1 VMGRQRHVLRG
12 VLKLPGP
19 KERTIN
25 VRVLRPYFKEKSR
38 TRGDRLYVWAE
49 FQITATVEEDDYY
62 VLLRAKDLEELLYF
76 ASVRLNRLALRM
88 GLEIPVGDE
97 LLKSVIGQLREL
109 LREARTVL
117 GKPEPRPRPVVVRL
131 GHEAEPEA
139 EEW

>member
-1 VMGRQRHVLRG
+1 MGRQRHVLRG

-19 KERTIN
+19 KEKTIN
-25 VRVLRPYFKEKSR
+25 VRVLRPYFKEKTR

-62 VLLRAKDLEELLYF
+62 VLLRARDLWKLLTF
-76 ASVRLNRLALRM
+76 ASTRLNRLALRM
-88 GLEIPVGDE
+88 GLTAPVGDE
-97 LLKSVIGQLREL
+97 LLEDVKGQLWEL

-117 GKPEPRPRPVVVRL
+117 GKPEPRPVVVRL
-131 GHEAEPEA
+131 GHEAEAEA

>member
-1 VMGRQRHVLRG
+1 MGGQRHVLRG

-62 VLLRAKDLEELLYF
+62 VLLRAKDLRELLTF
-76 ASVRLNRLALRM
+76 ASNRLNRLALRM
-88 GLEIPVGDE
+88 GLTAPVGDE
-97 LLKSVIGQLREL
+97 LLEDVKGQLWEL

-131 GHEAEPEA
+131 GHEAEAEA